1 MFETGEPLGLLAL
14 VAVLLIALGGV
25 WAISWLVTAAV
36 DLYASTRIK
45 DQELRRKW
53 LEGDE

>member
-14 VAVLLIALGGV
+14 VAVVLIALGGV
-25 WAISWLVTAAV
+25 WAVSWLVTAAV
-36 DLYASTRIK
+36 DLYASTRFK
-45 DQELRRKW
+45 DPEARKKY

>member
-1 MFETGEPLGLLAL
+1 MNEPLGLLAL
-14 VAVLLIALGGV
+14 IAVLLIAIGGV
-25 WAISWLVTAAV
+25 WAVSWLVTAAV
-36 DLYASTRIK
+36 DLYAATRIK

>member
-1 MFETGEPLGLLAL
+1 MQEPLGLLAL

-25 WAISWLVTAAV
+25 WAVSWLVTAAV

-45 DQELRRKW
+45 DPEARKKY